1 MPCCSPVLTC
11 AGARDRE
18 TWIPQRVGPFPFIRG
33 AQAMR
38 GGESKNS
45 ALTPEGL
52 PNQPPRLPSGK
63 PVRGG
68 GARPTAEV
76 ANEIGSLLCHT
87 ILKRVPC
94 LHVSAASVPVR
105 GRVADSA
112 ALPQRRRC
120 RQRMGVQLGPPP
132 SSFVLSVDSCFWA
145 PVFCEARRRVLGTG
159 SSLRTRI
166 SQEIAR
172 RHVAPHER
180 RNLRCAS
187 T

>member
-1 MPCCSPVLTC
+1 MSGRCALHRERLFSRDRGFLPRPPPPPHPVLLFALVGDSGESSLVAETPETLDILIPHLTERLPNVLAKPQRAMPCCSPVLTC

-45 ALTPEGL
+45 ASTPEGL

-76 ANEIGSLLCHT
+76 ANEIGSLPCHT

-105 GRVADSA
+105 G
-112 ALPQRRRC
+112 L
-120 RQRMGVQLGPPP
+120 
-132 SSFVLSVDSCFWA
+132 
-145 PVFCEARRRVLGTG
+145 
-159 SSLRTRI
+159 
-166 SQEIAR
+166 
-172 RHVAPHER
+172 
-180 RNLRCAS
+180 
-187 T
+187 